1 MIEEERKGLLADE
14 WLIVRNSGEIP
25 EITFHATLHYLT
37 EDTDGPGLLLTQAEL
52 DELKDAAVKRYQEI
66 ILRDMNIENFHKS
79 LYRGLRRSL
88 FNWHRFVAFRKR
100 QSIQVDDFKKIAA
113 KSLLLFL
120 EQGMALAGQEL
131 PRNFINCSALE
142 LAELAGEFGV
152 ATDKLPSNI
161 RQFCL

>member
-100 QSIQVDDFKKIAA
+100 QSIQADDFKKIAA

-131 PRNFINCSALE
+131 PRNFINCSVQELTE
-142 LAELAGEFGV
+142 LAEEFGV
-152 ATDKLPSNI
+152 AEDQLPSKI
-161 RQFCL
+161 EQFCL